1 MVKEVKGN
9 VDTLTV
15 RSDSSRGMWPR
26 SHCVLPTTC
35 TVDRRPYS
43 SIIKYTLKEVRENG
57 NTLAVSYNC

>member
-15 RSDSSRGMWPR
+15 RSDCSRGMWPR
-26 SHCVLPTTC
+26 SQCVLPTTC
-35 TVDRRPYS
+35 TVDCCAYS
-43 SIIKYTLKEVRENG
+43 SIIKYTLEEVKENG